1 MHLKLPAVVLLCVC
15 MMNGKCV
22 GILYPC
28 VELYVKL
35 LQMVRVSAVL
45 LLVSSSER
53 LLSVW
58 VKGFQTMHPTMSCKR
73 TSKD

>member
-1 MHLKLPAVVLLCVC
+1 MYVLLRLQ
-15 MMNGKCV
+15 NGKCV

-45 LLVSSSER
+45 PLVSSRQR
-53 LLSVW
+53 LLSVS
-58 VKGFQTMHPTMSCKR
+58 VKCFKTTQPTMSFFR
-73 TSKD
+73 VSKD